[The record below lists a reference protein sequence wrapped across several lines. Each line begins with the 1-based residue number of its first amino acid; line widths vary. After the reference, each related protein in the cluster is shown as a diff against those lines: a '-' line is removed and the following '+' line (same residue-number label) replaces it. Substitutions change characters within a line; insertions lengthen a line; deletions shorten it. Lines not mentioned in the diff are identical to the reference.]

1 MGLNTLFIGHTI
13 INLDKVDSTNVYIH
27 DLLAKAPLDEGLIV
41 WALEQY
47 AGKGQRG
54 SSWLSQPG
62 VNLTFSVL
70 LRPHFLAIKDQFWLT
85 KALALSVAEFVSDSL
100 NLSSRGERSGVG
112 PGADVKIKWPNDIY
126 VNERKIA
133 GILIENILEKS
144 LIKYSIA
151 GIGVN
156 INQDVFDPS
165 LPNATSLK
173 LLSGKEFDLRA
184 CLEKLCVSI
193 EKFYLELRTSDYR
206 KIDESYHKLLY
217 RKDIW
222 SKFSLNGSPTEGMIK
237 GVSPSGHLL
246 INTKTGEEIK
256 ANEALE
262 VSDVK
267 HLVFL

>member
-1 MGLNTLFIGHTI
+1 MGLNTLFIGHRV
-13 INLDKVDSTNVYIH
+13 NVLDKVDSTNVYIH

-62 VNLTFSVL
+62 ANLTFSVL

-100 NLSSRGERSGVG
+100 GAG
-112 PGADVKIKWPNDIY
+112 PDVKIKWPNDIY

-156 INQDVFDPS
+156 INQDAFDPS
-165 LPNATSLK
+165 LPNASSLK
-173 LLSGKEFDLRA
+173 LLAGKEFELRA

-222 SKFSLNGSPTEGMIK
+222 SKFSLNGKPTEGMIK
-237 GVSPSGHLL
+237 GVSASGHLL
-246 INTKTGEEIK
+246 INTKTGAEIQS
-256 ANEALE
+256 NEALE